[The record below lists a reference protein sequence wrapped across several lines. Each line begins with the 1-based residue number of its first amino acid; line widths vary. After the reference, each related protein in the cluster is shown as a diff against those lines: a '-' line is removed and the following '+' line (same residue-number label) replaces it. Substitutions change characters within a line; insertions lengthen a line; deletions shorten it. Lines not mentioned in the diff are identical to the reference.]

1 MKKGEE
7 SPESEWPELPRSKKP
22 TPTQNGV
29 IDLLMLV
36 IQIEAKRQGI
46 TPAVI
51 AGRKQVASMIQTSE
65 QKLSDDWRGEIVNDT
80 FARVLAGEMVLCVE
94 NAKLTLKET

>member
-1 MKKGEE
+1 MEKGVET
-7 SPESEWPELPRSKKP
+7 PESDWPELPRSKKP

-36 IQIEAKRQGI
+36 IQIEAKKQGI

-51 AGRKQVASMIQTSE
+51 AGRKQVANMVQAGSK
-65 QKLSDDWRGEIVNDT
+65 KLSDDWRGEIVNDT
-80 FARVLAGEMVLCVE
+80 FARVFSGELVLGIE
-94 NAKLTLKET
+94 NNKLTLK